1 VVEAKGGVGGGGLHH
16 FASQQINGGGDG
28 EIRVRFL
35 GRRGGVVPVRLEDV

>member
-1 VVEAKGGVGGGGLHH
+1 VVEAKGGGLHH

-35 GRRGGVVPVRLEDV
+35 GRRGGVVSVRLEDV